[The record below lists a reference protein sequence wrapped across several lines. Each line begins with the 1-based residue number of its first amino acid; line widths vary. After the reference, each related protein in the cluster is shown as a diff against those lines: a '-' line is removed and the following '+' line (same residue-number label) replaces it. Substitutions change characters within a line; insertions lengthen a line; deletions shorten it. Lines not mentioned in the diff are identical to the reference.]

1 MKKLFILLFSIVS
14 AFGYSQDENKTILE
28 KTSLSGLSFRE
39 VGPALTSGRIADI
52 AVNPKNHNE
61 YYVAV
66 ASGGVLK
73 TVNNGVTFQPLF
85 DSQGSYSIGC
95 VTIDPSNENII
106 WVGTGENNNQR
117 SVAYGDGV
125 YKSTDGGQ
133 SWTNIGLKTS
143 EHIGM
148 IAIHPKFSN
157 IVYVAAYGPV
167 WSAGGERG
175 VYKSTDGGKNWER
188 ILNVSENTG
197 FNEVHMDPRNPEVL
211 YATAH
216 QRRRHVWTYVSGG
229 PESAIY
235 KSEDAGKT
243 WNKLENGIP
252 GGDKGRIALSIHPA
266 NPDHVYAMVEGHGFY
281 RSTNRGASFHFM
293 NDYNTSGN
301 YYVELVPHPVDVN
314 TLYSLDTYTHVTH
327 DGGKSWEKIAL
338 EKRHV
343 DDHCLWIDPDQTD
356 HMIIGGDGG
365 LYETFDNAANWDFK
379 PNLPVTQFYRVT
391 VDNAEPFYNIY
402 GGTQDNFSLGGPSR
416 TINKSGITNADW
428 FVTQTGDGFESQID
442 PVDPNIIY
450 AQYQYGGLSRFDKKS
465 GEKVGIKPMEG
476 KDDDAL
482 RWNWDAPLLISPH
495 NHKRLYFAANKV
507 YKSED
512 QGNSWELISEDL
524 SQQID
529 RHTLPV
535 MGKIQSVD
543 AIAYDQSTSQ
553 YGNIVALDES
563 PLKEG
568 LLYVG
573 TDDGLIQVSED
584 GGENWSKVSSFPGVP
599 QNTYVNAV
607 IASLHDENTVFAVF
621 NNHKNGDF
629 KPYVLKST
637 NRGKSWTSITAN
649 LPERGSA
656 YAIRQDHV
664 NKDLLFVGTEF
675 GLHFSNDGGKEWKQL
690 KAGLP
695 TVAVRDIDIQKRE
708 NDLVLATFGRGFYV
722 LDNYAPLRE
731 IKKDVLEEDKHF
743 FDIKD
748 ALVFM
753 EASPLGYGSVGFQG
767 ASYYSAPN
775 PEIGATFTYYIKEAP
790 KSLSGQ
796 RKEMEKEK
804 IKNNEQLSYPSI
816 DELRAEDREE
826 KSYMLF
832 VISDDQGNEIN
843 RMTKAVSAGV
853 QRINWDGTYS
863 SFAELNS
870 DGSPMTNPS
879 SSHLALPGTYSI
891 EAFMVN
897 DGKVSPYFEKKSF
910 KLNWLNN
917 NTFVT
922 ETPAELL
929 AFQKDVEQLRRKVNG
944 LRQYKNKLSKD
955 IDKLKAAARN
965 TPGADVYTLD
975 SLRSLDYQLAEIDII
990 FSGDR
995 SLSKREFET
1004 KPSINSRL
1012 GSVYWYS
1019 FSSTSTPSGS
1029 QKANFQIASEQYNE
1043 LRQQIGDVATK
1054 VNSIKDNLIE
1064 SGAPY
1069 LGDELPE

>member
-1 MKKLFILLFSIVS
+1 MKKLFTLAFTIISII
-14 AFGYSQDENKTILE
+14 GYSQEKEKTILD
-28 KTSLSGLSFRE
+28 KTSLSGLPFRGI
-39 VGPALTSGRIADI
+39 GPALTSGRIVDLAI
-52 AVNPKNHNE
+52 NPKNHSE
-61 YYVAV
+61 YYIAS
-66 ASGGVLK
+66 ASGGVWK
-73 TVNNGVTFQPLF
+73 TNNNGVTFKPLF
-85 DSQGSYSIGC
+85 DGEGSYSIGC

-106 WVGTGENNNQR
+106 WVGSGENNSQR
-117 SVAYGDGV
+117 SVAYGDGL
-125 YKSTDGGQ
+125 YKSLDGGQ
-133 SWTNIGLKTS
+133 SWTNVGLKSS

-148 IAIHPKFSN
+148 ITVHPEFSN

-167 WSAGGERG
+167 WSSGGDRG
-175 VYKSTDGGKNWER
+175 IYKTTDGGKNWER

-197 FNEVHMDPRNPEVL
+197 FNEIHIDPRNPEVL
-211 YATAH
+211 YATTH

-243 WNKLENGIP
+243 WNKLEKGIP
-252 GGDKGRIALSIHPA
+252 AGDKGRIALSIHPA
-266 NPDHVYAMVEGHGFY
+266 NPDYVYAMVEGHGFY
-281 RSTNRGASFHFM
+281 RSTNRGASFEFM
-293 NDYNTSGN
+293 NGYNTSGN
-301 YYVELVPHPVDVN
+301 YYVELVPHPTDIN
-314 TLYSLDTYTHVTH
+314 TLYSLDTYTHITH
-327 DGGKSWEKIAL
+327 DGGKTWEKL
-338 EKRHV
+338 PGEKRHV
-343 DDHCLWIDPDQTD
+343 DDHCLWIDPTQTD
-356 HMIIGGDGG
+356 HMIIGCDGG
-365 LYETFDNAANWDFK
+365 LYETFDNAQNWNFK

-391 VDNAEPFYNIY
+391 VDNAEPFYNVY

-442 PVDPNIIY
+442 PVDPNIVY

-476 KDDDAL
+476 KDEDAL

-512 QGNSWELISEDL
+512 RGDSWEIISDDL

-584 GGENWSKVSSFPGVP
+584 GGQNWTKISSFSGVP

-637 NRGKSWTSITAN
+637 NRGKSWTSISAN
-649 LPERGSA
+649 LPQRGSV
-656 YAIRQDHV
+656 YSIRQDHV

-675 GLHFSNDGGKEWKQL
+675 GIHFSNDGGKEWKQL

-695 TVAVRDIDIQKRE
+695 TIAVRDIDIQKRE
-708 NDLVLATFGRGFYV
+708 NDLVIATFGRGFYV

-731 IKKDVLEEDKHF
+731 ISKSLLDEDKHF
-743 FDIKD
+743 FKIKD
-748 ALVFM
+748 GLVFM
-753 EASPLGYGSVGFQG
+753 EASPLGYGGVGFQG

-775 PEIGATFTYYIKEAP
+775 PDMGAVFTYYIKEAP
-790 KSLSGQ
+790 KSLSDQ

-804 IKNNEQLSYPSI
+804 AKNNQAISYPTL
-816 DELRAEDREE
+816 DELQAEDREE
-826 KSYMLF
+826 KNYMLF
-832 VISDDQGNEIN
+832 VISDDEGNEIN
-843 RMTKAVSAGV
+843 RMTKAISAGV

-863 SFAELNS
+863 SFASLNK

-879 SSHLALPGTYSI
+879 SSHLALPGNYTV

-897 DGKVSPYFEKKSF
+897 NGNVTPYFEKQSF

-917 NTFVT
+917 NTLVT
-922 ETPAELL
+922 ESPADLV
-929 AFQKDVEQLRRKVNG
+929 AFQKEVEQLRRKVNG

-955 IDKLKAAARN
+955 IDELKAAARN
-965 TPGADVYTLD
+965 TPGIDVYTLD
-975 SLRSLDYQLAEIDII
+975 SLRSLEHQLADASII
-990 FSGDR
+990 FEGDKSR
-995 SLSKREFET
+995 SKRDFET

-1019 FSSTSTPSGS
+1019 YSSTNAPSGS
-1029 QKANFQIASEQYNE
+1029 QKENLQIAEEQYEE
-1043 LRQQIGDVATK
+1043 LHKQISDLG
-1054 VNSIKDNLIE
+1054 NRLNQIKQKLIE

-1069 LGDELPE
+1069 FGDEIPE

>member
-1 MKKLFILLFSIVS
+1 MKKLFTLLFSIIS
-14 AFGYSQDENKTILE
+14 IFGYSQNEEKTLLQ

-52 AVNPKNHNE
+52 AVNPKNNSE
-61 YYVAV
+61 YYIAV
-66 ASGGVLK
+66 ASGGVWK
-73 TVNNGVTFQPLF
+73 TNNNGTTFTPLF

-95 VTIDPSNENII
+95 ITIDPSNENII

-125 YKSTDGGQ
+125 YKSLDGGQ
-133 SWTNIGLKTS
+133 SWNNVGLKNS

-148 IAIHPKFSN
+148 IAVHPEFSN

-167 WSAGGERG
+167 WSSGGDRG
-175 VYKSTDGGKNWER
+175 IYKTTDGGKNWEP
-188 ILNVSENTG
+188 ILEVSEHTG
-197 FNEVHMDPRNPEVL
+197 FNEIHMDSRNPQVL

-235 KSEDAGKT
+235 KSEDGGKT

-252 GGDKGRIALSIHPA
+252 TGDKGRIALNIHPA
-266 NPDHVYAMVEGHGFY
+266 NPDYVYAMVEGHGFY
-281 RSTNRGASFHFM
+281 RSTDRGASFQFM
-293 NDYNTSGN
+293 NDYNSSGN
-301 YYVELVPHPVDVN
+301 YYVELVPHPTDKS
-314 TLYSLDTYTHVTH
+314 TLYSMDTYLQVTH
-327 DGGKSWEKIAL
+327 DGGKTWEGVPR
-338 EKRHV
+338 ENRHV
-343 DDHCLWIDPDQTD
+343 DDHCLWIDPSDTD
-356 HMIIGGDGG
+356 HMIVGSDGG
-365 LYETFDNAANWDFK
+365 LYETFDGADNWHFK

-465 GEKVGIKPMEG
+465 GEKVGIKPLEG
-476 KDDDAL
+476 KDEEAL

-507 YKSED
+507 FKSED
-512 QGNSWELISEDL
+512 RGDSWEVISPNL

-543 AIAYDQSTSQ
+543 AIAYDRSTSQ

-563 PLKEG
+563 PLVEG
-568 LLYVG
+568 LLYIG
-573 TDDGLIQVSED
+573 TDDGLIQVSEN
-584 GGENWSKVSSFPGVP
+584 GGENWRQVSGFPGVP

-607 IASLHDENTVFAVF
+607 IASLHDKNTVFAVF

-637 NRGKSWTSITAN
+637 NRGKSWSSIAAN

-664 NKDLLFVGTEF
+664 NKNLLFVGTEF
-675 GLHFSNDGGKEWKQL
+675 GVHFSNNGGKEWKQL

-731 IKKDVLEEDKHF
+731 INEDILEEDKHF

-748 ALVFM
+748 GLVFM

-775 PEIGATFTYYIKEAP
+775 PDMGATFTYYIKEAP

-804 IKNNEQLSYPSI
+804 IKNDEPLSYPSL

-832 VISDDQGNEIN
+832 VISDEQGNEIN
-843 RMTKAVSAGV
+843 RMTKPVSAGV
-853 QRINWDGTYS
+853 QRINWDGTHS
-863 SFAELNS
+863 SFASLES
-870 DGSPMTNPS
+870 DGGPMTNPS
-879 SSHLALPGTYSI
+879 SSHLALPGNYSV
-891 EAFMVN
+891 EAFMVK
-897 DGKVSPYFEKKSF
+897 DGKVSPYFDEQSF

-922 ETPAELL
+922 EAPAELL
-929 AFQKDVEQLRRKVNG
+929 AFQHEVEQLRRKVNG
-944 LRQYKNKLSKD
+944 LRQFKNKVSKT
-955 IDKLKAAARN
+955 IDELKAAARN
-965 TPGADVYTLD
+965 TPGANIYTLD
-975 SLRSLDYQLAEIDII
+975 SLRSLEYKLADIDII
-990 FSGDR
+990 FSGDDSR
-995 SLSKREFET
+995 SKREFET
-1004 KPSINSRL
+1004 RPSLNGRL
-1012 GSVYWYS
+1012 GNVYWYS
-1019 FSSTSTPSGS
+1019 YNSTAAPSGS
-1029 QKANFQIASEQYNE
+1029 QKENFRIAEEQYNE
-1043 LRQQIGDVATK
+1043 LHKEISKLSKKVDV
-1054 VNSIKDNLIE
+1054 IKHKLIKN
-1064 SGAPY
+1064 GAPY

>member
-1 MKKLFILLFSIVS
+1 MKKLFTLLLSAISI
-14 AFGYSQDENKTILE
+14 FGYSQEKEKTILE

-39 VGPALTSGRIADI
+39 VGPALTSGRIADL
-52 AVNPKNHNE
+52 AVNPKNHSE
-61 YYVAV
+61 YYIVV
-66 ASGGVLK
+66 ASGGVWK
-73 TVNNGVTFQPLF
+73 TTNNGVTFKPLF
-85 DSQGSYSIGC
+85 DNEGSYSIGC

-106 WVGTGENNNQR
+106 WVGSGENNNQR

-125 YKSTDGGQ
+125 YKSLDGGQ
-133 SWTNIGLKTS
+133 SWTNVGLKTS

-148 IAIHPKFSN
+148 ITVHPEQSN
-157 IVYVAAYGPV
+157 VVYVAAYGSV
-167 WSAGGERG
+167 WSSGGERG
-175 VYKSTDGGKNWER
+175 IYKTTDGGKNWER
-188 ILNVSENTG
+188 ILHVSDNTG
-197 FNEVHMDPRNPEVL
+197 FNEIHMDPRNPQVL

-243 WNKLENGIP
+243 WNKLETGIP
-252 GGDKGRIALSIHPA
+252 GGDKGRIALSIHPT
-266 NPDHVYAMVEGHGFY
+266 NPDYVYAMVEGHGFY
-281 RSTNRGASFHFM
+281 KSTNRGASFQFM

-301 YYVELVPHPVDVN
+301 YYEELVPHPTDPN
-314 TLYSLDTYTHVTH
+314 TLYSLDTYSHFTN
-327 DGGKSWEKIAL
+327 DGGKTWNRL
-338 EKRHV
+338 PGDKRHV
-343 DDHCLWIDPDQTD
+343 DDHCLWINPKNTD
-356 HMIIGGDGG
+356 HMIIGCDGG
-365 LYETFDNAANWDFK
+365 LYETFDNAQNWDFK

-416 TINKSGITNADW
+416 TINSSGITNADW

-507 YKSED
+507 FKSED
-512 QGNSWELISEDL
+512 QGSSWKMISGDL
-524 SQQID
+524 TQQID

-563 PLKEG
+563 PLVEG
-568 LLYVG
+568 LLYIG
-573 TDDGLIQVSED
+573 TDDGLIQISED
-584 GGENWSKVSSFPGVP
+584 GGENWKKVSSFPGVP

-607 IASLHDENTVFAVF
+607 IASLHDKNTVFAVF

-637 NRGKSWTSITAN
+637 NRGKSWTNITAN

-675 GLHFSNDGGKEWKQL
+675 GIHFSNDGGKEWKQI

-708 NDLVLATFGRGFYV
+708 NDLVIATFGRGFYV

-731 IKKDVLEEDKHF
+731 INKDVLEEDKHF
-743 FDIKD
+743 FDVKD
-748 ALVFM
+748 GLVFI

-775 PEIGATFTYYIKEAP
+775 PEMGATFTYYIKEAP
-790 KSLSGQ
+790 KSLSDK
-796 RKEMEKEK
+796 RKEAEKEK
-804 IKNNEQLSYPSI
+804 TKNNEQLSYPKI
-816 DELRAEDREE
+816 EDLRAEDREE

-832 VISDDQGNEIN
+832 VISDAEGNEIN
-843 RMTKAVSAGV
+843 RMTKAISAGV
-853 QRINWDGTYS
+853 QRITWDGTYS
-863 SFAELNS
+863 SFASLDN
-870 DGSPMTNPS
+870 DGAPMTNPS
-879 SSHLALPGTYSI
+879 SSHLALPGPYSV
-891 EAFMVN
+891 EAFMIN
-897 DGKVSPYFEKKSF
+897 DGKVSPYFEKKNF

-922 ETPAELL
+922 ESPAELL

-944 LRQYKNKLSKD
+944 LRQFKNKLSKD
-955 IDKLKAAARN
+955 IDELKAAARN
-965 TPGADVYTLD
+965 TPGADIYRLD
-975 SLRSLDYQLAEIDII
+975 SLRNLEYQLADIDII
-990 FSGDR
+990 FSGDDSR
-995 SLSKREFET
+995 AKREFET

-1019 FSSTSTPSGS
+1019 FNSTTAPSGS
-1029 QKANFQIASEQYNE
+1029 QKENFKIAQEQYQE
-1043 LRQQIGDVATK
+1043 LHQQIGKLSKK
-1054 VNSIKDNLIE
+1054 VNTIKQELIE

-1069 LGDELPE
+1069 FGDEIPE

>member
-1 MKKLFILLFSIVS
+1 MKKLFTLAFTIISI
-14 AFGYSQDENKTILE
+14 FGYSQEKEKTILD
-28 KTSLSGLSFRE
+28 KTSLSGLSFRGI
-39 VGPALTSGRIADI
+39 GPALTSGRIIDLAI
-52 AVNPKNHNE
+52 NPKNHSE
-61 YYVAV
+61 YYIAS
-66 ASGGVLK
+66 ASGGVWK
-73 TVNNGVTFQPLF
+73 TNNNGVTFKSLF
-85 DSQGSYSIGC
+85 DGEGSYSIGC

-106 WVGTGENNNQR
+106 WVGSGENNSQR
-117 SVAYGDGV
+117 SVAYGDGL
-125 YKSTDGGQ
+125 YKSLDGGQ
-133 SWTNIGLKTS
+133 SWTNVGLKSS

-148 IAIHPKFSN
+148 ITVHPEFSN

-167 WSAGGERG
+167 WSSGGDRG
-175 VYKSTDGGKNWER
+175 IYKTTDGGKSWER

-197 FNEVHMDPRNPEVL
+197 FNEIHIDPRNPEVL
-211 YATAH
+211 YAAAH

-243 WNKLENGIP
+243 WNKLEKGIP
-252 GGDKGRIALSIHPA
+252 AGDKGRIALSIHPA
-266 NPDHVYAMVEGHGFY
+266 NPDYVYAMVEGHGFY
-281 RSTNRGASFHFM
+281 RSTNRGASFEFM
-293 NDYNTSGN
+293 NSYNTSGN
-301 YYVELVPHPVDVN
+301 YYVELVPHPTDIN
-314 TLYSLDTYTHVTH
+314 TLYSLDTYTHITH
-327 DGGKSWEKIAL
+327 DGGKTWEKL
-338 EKRHV
+338 PGEKRHV
-343 DDHCLWIDPDQTD
+343 DDHCLWIDPTQTD
-356 HMIIGGDGG
+356 HMIIGCDGG
-365 LYETFDNAANWDFK
+365 LYETFDNAQNWNFK

-391 VDNAEPFYNIY
+391 VDNAEPFYNVY

-442 PVDPNIIY
+442 PVDPNIVY

-476 KDDDAL
+476 KDEDAL

-512 QGNSWELISEDL
+512 RGDSWELISDDL

-584 GGENWSKVSSFPGVP
+584 GGQNWTKTSSFSGVP

-637 NRGKSWTSITAN
+637 NRGKSWTSISAN
-649 LPERGSA
+649 LPQRGSV
-656 YAIRQDHV
+656 YSIRQDHV

-675 GLHFSNDGGKEWKQL
+675 GIHFSNDGGKEWKQL

-695 TVAVRDIDIQKRE
+695 TIAVRDIDIQKRE
-708 NDLVLATFGRGFYV
+708 NDLVIATFGRGFYV

-731 IKKDVLEEDKHF
+731 ISTSVLDEDKHF
-743 FDIKD
+743 FNIKD
-748 ALVFM
+748 GLVFM
-753 EASPLGYGSVGFQG
+753 EASPLGYGGVGFQG

-775 PEIGATFTYYIKEAP
+775 PDMGAVFTYYIKEAP
-790 KSLSGQ
+790 KSLSDQ
-796 RKEMEKEK
+796 RKKMEKEK
-804 IKNNEQLSYPSI
+804 TKNNQAISYPSLN
-816 DELRAEDREE
+816 ELQAEDREE
-826 KSYMLF
+826 KNYMLF
-832 VISDDQGNEIN
+832 VISDDEGNEIN
-843 RMTKAVSAGV
+843 RMTKAISAGV

-863 SFAELNS
+863 SFASLNK

-879 SSHLALPGTYSI
+879 SSHLALPGNYTA

-897 DGKVSPYFEKKSF
+897 NGNVTPYFEKQSF

-917 NTFVT
+917 NTLVT
-922 ETPAELL
+922 ESPADLV
-929 AFQKDVEQLRRKVNG
+929 AFQKEVEQLRRKVNG

-955 IDKLKAAARN
+955 IDELKAAARS
-965 TPGADVYTLD
+965 TPGIDVYTLD
-975 SLRSLDYQLAEIDII
+975 SLRSLEHQLADANII
-990 FSGDR
+990 FEGDKSR
-995 SLSKREFET
+995 SKRDFET

-1019 FSSTSTPSGS
+1019 YSSTNAPSGS
-1029 QKANFQIASEQYNE
+1029 QKENLQIAEEQYEE
-1043 LRQQIGDVATK
+1043 LHKQISDIGNR
-1054 VNSIKDNLIE
+1054 VNQIKQKLIE

-1069 LGDELPE
+1069 FGDEIPE

>member
-1 MKKLFILLFSIVS
+1 MKKLFTLAFTIISI
-14 AFGYSQDENKTILE
+14 FGYSQEKEKTILD

-39 VGPALTSGRIADI
+39 IGPALTSGRIVDLAI
-52 AVNPKNHNE
+52 NPKNHSE
-61 YYVAV
+61 YYIAS
-66 ASGGVLK
+66 ASGGVWK
-73 TVNNGVTFQPLF
+73 TNNNGVTFKALF
-85 DSQGSYSIGC
+85 DGEGSYSIGC

-106 WVGTGENNNQR
+106 WVGSGENNSQR
-117 SVAYGDGV
+117 SVAYGDGL
-125 YKSTDGGQ
+125 YKSLDGGQ
-133 SWTNIGLKTS
+133 SWTNVGLKSS

-148 IAIHPKFSN
+148 ITVHPEFSN

-167 WSAGGERG
+167 WSSGGDRG
-175 VYKSTDGGKNWER
+175 IYKTTDGGKSWEL

-197 FNEVHMDPRNPEVL
+197 FNEIHIDPRNPEVL
-211 YATAH
+211 YAAAH

-243 WNKLENGIP
+243 WNKLEKGIP
-252 GGDKGRIALSIHPA
+252 AGDKGRIALSIHPA
-266 NPDHVYAMVEGHGFY
+266 NPDYVYAMVEGHGFY
-281 RSTNRGASFHFM
+281 RSTNRGASFEFM
-293 NDYNTSGN
+293 NGYNTSGN
-301 YYVELVPHPVDVN
+301 YYVELVPHPTDIN
-314 TLYSLDTYTHVTH
+314 TLYSLDTYTHITH
-327 DGGKSWEKIAL
+327 DGGKTWEKL
-338 EKRHV
+338 PGEKRHV
-343 DDHCLWIDPDQTD
+343 DDHCLWIDPSQTD
-356 HMIIGGDGG
+356 HMIIGCDGG

-391 VDNAEPFYNIY
+391 VDNAEPFYNVY

-442 PVDPNIIY
+442 PVDPNIVY

-476 KDDDAL
+476 KDEDAL

-512 QGNSWELISEDL
+512 RGDSWELISDDL

-573 TDDGLIQVSED
+573 TDDGLIQISED
-584 GGENWSKVSSFPGVP
+584 GGQNWTKISSFSGVP

-637 NRGKSWTSITAN
+637 NRGKSWTSISAN
-649 LPERGSA
+649 LPQRGSV
-656 YAIRQDHV
+656 YSIRQDHV

-675 GLHFSNDGGKEWKQL
+675 GIHFSNDGGKEWKQL

-695 TVAVRDIDIQKRE
+695 TIAVRDIDIQKRE
-708 NDLVLATFGRGFYV
+708 NDLVIATFGRGFYV

-731 IKKDVLEEDKHF
+731 ISNSLLDEDKHF
-743 FDIKD
+743 FKIKD
-748 ALVFM
+748 GLVFM
-753 EASPLGYGSVGFQG
+753 EASPLGYGGVGFQG

-775 PEIGATFTYYIKEAP
+775 PEMGAVFTCYIKEAP
-790 KSLSGQ
+790 KSLSDQ

-804 IKNNEQLSYPSI
+804 AKNNQAISYPSL
-816 DELRAEDREE
+816 DELQAEDREE
-826 KSYMLF
+826 KNYMLF
-832 VISDDQGNEIN
+832 VISDDEGNEIN
-843 RMTKAVSAGV
+843 RMTKAISAGV

-863 SFAELNS
+863 SFASLNK

-879 SSHLALPGTYSI
+879 SSHLALPGNYTV

-897 DGKVSPYFEKKSF
+897 NGNVTPYFEKQSF

-917 NTFVT
+917 NTLVT
-922 ETPAELL
+922 ESPADLV
-929 AFQKDVEQLRRKVNG
+929 AFQKEVEQLRRKVNG

-955 IDKLKAAARN
+955 IDELKAAARN
-965 TPGADVYTLD
+965 TPGIDVYTLD
-975 SLRSLDYQLAEIDII
+975 SLRSLEHQLADASII
-990 FSGDR
+990 FEGDKSR
-995 SLSKREFET
+995 SKRDFET

-1019 FSSTSTPSGS
+1019 YSSTNAPSGS
-1029 QKANFQIASEQYNE
+1029 QKENLQIAEEQYEE
-1043 LRQQIGDVATK
+1043 LHKQISDLG
-1054 VNSIKDNLIE
+1054 NRLNQIKQKLIE

-1069 LGDELPE
+1069 FGDEIPE